1 MFKDSKFILIILL
14 VLELVMVGIIQGAP
28 NTSVSVSSPN
38 GKVGVNFVLKD
49 GFLYYNISYDDTLII
64 QDSSLGFHFKN
75 AKPLDGDFKIMELER
90 KTIDKIWEP
99 VWGTKD
105 KIRDQ
110 YNQLVLK
117 LEEEKAPYRKMNV
130 VFRAYNDGIGFRY
143 ILPKQENLKYFE
155 IISEDTQFQFTG
167 NYIAWWQP
175 GSYDSYYEETHK
187 ETSLKDINSMVNM
200 PMTIKVDKNL
210 YICVTEAA
218 LTNYADAKLSPIAN
232 EDYSFKI
239 DLVPWPDGVIKVK
252 ASTPHLTPWRTIII
266 GNRPGALIESNLIV
280 NLNEPCALKD
290 TSWIK
295 PGKLTGVWWGFH
307 TRRYNRWSAT
317 TEEVKKYIDF
327 ASRHGIHKLIVE
339 GWTAQGWGD
348 WDKQN
353 YTTPSIFLNLKEVLE
368 YGRKRD
374 VRLLMWME
382 TGGNYKNLE
391 KQFDNA
397 LELYEKWGAFGIMV
411 GWAGSTAP
419 HNHHDQFMVNLYHKI
434 IKKAA
439 KHHLTV
445 IIHEAYKPTG
455 FCRTYPNW
463 VSSEGVQGMEHS
475 AWSFNNTAQNQ
486 VILPFTRMV
495 AGPMNY
501 TPGVFEPEI
510 KGSFFRVESTIAK
523 QLAIYVVY
531 FDPQQRVVDFPENC
545 EAAPSFEFVEYV
557 PTIWDDTRVLNGEIG
572 DYVTIA
578 RRSGNEWY
586 VGSMTDENARVL
598 EVPLDF
604 LASGKYV
611 AQIYADAPDAH
622 YINNPKPVT
631 INKVI
636 VDGSDK
642 IVASLAPGG
651 GQAIRIIPATEEDIK
666 NLPQYTKN

>member
-1 MFKDSKFILIILL
+1 MLKNSKFILIILL
-14 VLELVMVGIIQGAP
+14 VLELVMVGIIEGAP
-28 NTSVSVSSPN
+28 NTSVSVTSPN

-49 GFLYYNISYDDTLII
+49 GSLYYNISYDDTLII

-75 AKPLDGDFKIMELER
+75 DEPLTGNFKITGSER
-90 KTIDKIWEP
+90 KGMDGIWKP

-110 YNQLVLK
+110 YNQLVVK
-117 LEEEKAPYRKMNV
+117 LEEEKAPYRKMDL
-130 VFRAYNDGIGFRY
+130 VFRAYNDGVGFRY
-143 ILPKQENLKYFE
+143 ILPKQENLTYFE
-155 IISEDTQFQFTG
+155 IISEDTQFHFTG

-175 GSYDSYYEETHK
+175 GGYDSYYEETHK
-187 ETSLKDINSMVNM
+187 ETPLGLISSMVNM
-200 PMTIKVDKNL
+200 PMTIKVDENL

-218 LTNYADAKLSPIAN
+218 LTDYADAKLSPVAD
-232 EDYSFKI
+232 EDCSFKI
-239 DLVPWPDGVIKVK
+239 DLVPLPDGKIRVK
-252 ASTPHLTPWRTIII
+252 AETPHVTPWRTIII
-266 GNRPGALIESNLIV
+266 GDRPGDLIESNLIL

-295 PGKLTGVWWGFH
+295 PGKLTGVWWGYH
-307 TRRYNRWSAT
+307 TRKYNRWAAT
-317 TEEVKKYIDF
+317 TERVKEYIDF
-327 ASRHGIHKLIVE
+327 ANRHGIHKLIIE

-348 WDKQN
+348 WNNQN
-353 YTTPSIFLNLKEVLE
+353 YTTPSPFLNLQEILK

-382 TGGNYKNLE
+382 TGGNYENLE
-391 KQFDNA
+391 RQLDKA
-397 LELYEKWGAFGIMV
+397 LELYEEWGAFGIMV

-455 FCRTYPNW
+455 FQRTYPNW
-463 VSSEGVQGMEHS
+463 VSREGVQGMEYS
-475 AWSFNNTAQNQ
+475 AWSFKNTAQNQ
-486 VILPFTRMV
+486 LILPFTRMV

-501 TPGVFEPEI
+501 TPGVFDPEI
-510 KGSFFRVESTIAK
+510 EGSFFRVESTVAK

-531 FDPQQRVVDFPENC
+531 FDPQQRVVCFPEDC
-545 EAAPSFEFVEYV
+545 EASPAFEFVEYV
-557 PTIWDDTRVLNGEIG
+557 PTVWDDTRVLNGEIG

-578 RRSGNEWY
+578 RRSGDEWY
-586 VGSMTDENARVL
+586 IGSMTDENARTL

-622 YINNPKPVT
+622 YIDNPLPVT
-631 INKVI
+631 ISKVI
-636 VDGSDK
+636 VDSSDK

-666 NLPQYTKN
+666 ELPQYMKN